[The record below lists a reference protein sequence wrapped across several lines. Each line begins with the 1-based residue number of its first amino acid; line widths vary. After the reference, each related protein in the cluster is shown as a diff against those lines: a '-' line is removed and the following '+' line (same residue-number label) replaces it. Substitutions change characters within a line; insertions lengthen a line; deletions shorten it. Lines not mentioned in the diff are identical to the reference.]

1 MTDQERQQVLKMIE
15 NGKIS
20 PEDGLKLMQ
29 TLDQSPI
36 DDEVTAGKTETGTG
50 RRPELAGRACRDPVE
65 GSGSD
70 NLPAQYPPKVPARG
84 KGEGQAA
91 ANGAEAEK
99 SSFETDAR
107 IARVKA
113 TVLRLWQ
120 IPLWIGV
127 LITILSAWGMYTLV
141 RAAPLNFW
149 FYCLSAALLL
159 GVLVIV
165 AAVGS
170 RKARWIFVDVHQ
182 KPGEKPARIFLGFP
196 LPLKL
201 AAWFLRNFGH
211 FIPDLGKTNVDEVIQ
226 MVEAGFTS
234 EQPLVVNVDEGDD
247 GERVQ
252 VYIG

>member
-1 MTDQERQQVLKMIE
+1 MTDQEREQVLKMIE

-29 TLDQSPI
+29 TLEQTPV
-36 DDEVTAGKTETGTG
+36 DDEVPAGSTETVAGSE
-50 RRPELAGRACRDPVE
+50 PE
-65 GSGSD
+65 
-70 NLPAQYPPKVPARG
+70 
-84 KGEGQAA
+84 AA
-91 ANGAEAEK
+91 ARKNGDEAQAEK
-99 SSFETDAR
+99 VSFEKDPR
-107 IARVKA
+107 IDQVKS
-113 TVLRLWQ
+113 TVRRLWQ

-141 RAAPLNFW
+141 HAARLNFW
-149 FYCLSAALLL
+149 FFCLGVLLLL

-165 AAVGS
+165 AAIGS

-182 KPGEKPARIFLGFP
+182 KPSEKPARIFLGFP

-201 AAWFLRNFGH
+201 AAWFLRTFGH
-211 FIPDLGKTNVDEVIQ
+211 YIPDLEKMNVDEVIRV
-226 MVEAGFTS
+226 VEAGFTGK
-234 EQPLVVNVDEGDD
+234 EPLVVNVDEGDD